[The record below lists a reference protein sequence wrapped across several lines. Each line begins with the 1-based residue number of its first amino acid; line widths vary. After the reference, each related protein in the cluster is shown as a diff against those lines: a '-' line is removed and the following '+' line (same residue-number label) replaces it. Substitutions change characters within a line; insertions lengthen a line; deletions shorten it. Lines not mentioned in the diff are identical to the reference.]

1 MIWADVAM
9 LIGRISSRQMNTE
22 KTGSD
27 LLEAD
32 AGDLSMNGQSIES
45 GWRISALLAGLSSVD

>member
-1 MIWADVAM
+1 M